1 MIFARKSSI
10 KWNQL
15 FVFLAAS
22 ILAFVFGLIA
32 VTNNLV
38 LIGLAIGLVLGVFL
52 LSSPK
57 KTIWLVIGLGLI
69 SPALLDMAGPG
80 YSKILWAISTMA
92 LLLWVPGILNLFDIN
107 AKEKKSIPLFVW
119 AAILFTCVALI
130 STLFKL
136 HTSGEML
143 GGFKRYFQA
152 FGLML
157 ALATLA
163 LTRKDFNQWLKFL
176 LVIALI
182 QLPFSLFERLV
193 LVKERGGFA
202 DWGAAATD
210 VVAGTFGA
218 NLFTGSPNSIM
229 VIYIL
234 MASAFVV
241 SRWKVGVI
249 HLSRMLILVSI
260 ILMPIFLGE
269 TKIVIVMLPL
279 MAFVLLRKEI
289 WQNPAKYLP
298 VIFAMLIFTALLAFF
313 YVYVLLASNFSDAY
327 VGSMSYN
334 IGNVGYGEYLL
345 NRTTVMTFWW
355 DLHGSHEPLTFLFGH
370 GLGSSYD
377 SNMNA
382 GHVAQLYVKHG
393 INLTTISTILW
404 DLGLIGLLLY
414 VSIFIIMWVQVGK
427 VWQRTNNIVMKADCL
442 AIQVGIAFTLLFLF
456 YSDSQVNL
464 MAHEII
470 VAVLIGY
477 AAFLY
482 QEQRRELVVS
492 SFRSV

>member
-10 KWNQL
+10 KWNKL
-15 FVFLAAS
+15 LVFLAAS

-38 LIGLAIGLVLGVFL
+38 LIGLAVGLVLGTFL
-52 LSSPK
+52 LSAPK

-80 YSKILWAISTMA
+80 YSKILWAISMMA
-92 LLLWVPGILNLFDIN
+92 LLLWVPGILNLFEIN
-107 AKEKKSIPLFVW
+107 TKEKKNTPLFVW
-119 AAILFTCVALI
+119 VAILFTCVALI
-130 STLFKL
+130 STALKL
-136 HTSGEML
+136 HTAGEML

-176 LVIALI
+176 LGIALI
-182 QLPFSLFERLV
+182 QLPFALFERLV

-234 MASAFVV
+234 MACAFVV
-241 SRWKVGVI
+241 SRWKEGVI
-249 HLSRMLILVSI
+249 HTSRMLLLVSI

-279 MAFVLLRKEI
+279 MAFVLLRKDI

-298 VIFAMLIFTALLAFF
+298 IIFAILIFTTLLAFF
-313 YVYVLLASNFSDAY
+313 YVYVLLASNFSEA
-327 VGSMSYN
+327 VLGTLSYN

-345 NRTTVMTFWW
+345 NRTSVMTFWW
-355 DLHGSHEPLTFLFGH
+355 NLHGSHDPLTFLFGH

-382 GHVAQLYVKHG
+382 GHIAQLYVKYG

-404 DLGLIGLLLY
+404 DLGLMGLLLY
-414 VSIFIIMWVQVGK
+414 LSIFIIMWVQVEK
-427 VWQRTNNIVMKADCL
+427 IWQLTSNIEIKADCL

-470 VAVLIGY
+470 VALLVGY

-482 QEQRRELVVS
+482 KEQRRELVVS
-492 SFRSV
+492 SFRAA